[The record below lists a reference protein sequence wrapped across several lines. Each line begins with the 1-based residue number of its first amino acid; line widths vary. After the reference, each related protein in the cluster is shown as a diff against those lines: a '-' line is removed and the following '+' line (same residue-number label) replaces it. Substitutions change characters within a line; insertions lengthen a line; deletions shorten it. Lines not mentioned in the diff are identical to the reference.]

1 MSGRLADLSGPE
13 VADSLTPDSVV
24 VLPVGAIEQHG
35 PHLPL
40 SVDTVIADEVASAL
54 LNAVGGDI
62 DLWLLPTLAVS
73 KSNEHLWSPGTLSLS
88 AETLLRVLDDLATCI
103 AATPARR
110 LVFLNGHGGNSSL
123 LVTACRDLRV
133 AHGLLTFLVHP
144 FIPPASGG
152 PSTEEELGMGVHGG
166 LHETALFAYLRPDEV
181 DMKQAV
187 RSVPEWMAA
196 NEWVRFGGS
205 VQFGWT
211 SRDFGPQGHIGDPTG
226 ATVDLGRALFDEVV
240 GAMAS
245 QLREIAGFDFPD

>member
-123 LVTACRDLRV
+123 LLPPVE
-133 AHGLLTFLVHP
+133 TF
-144 FIPPASGG
+144 G
-152 PSTEEELGMGVHGG
+152 
-166 LHETALFAYLRPDEV
+166 
-181 DMKQAV
+181 
-187 RSVPEWMAA
+187 
-196 NEWVRFGGS
+196 
-205 VQFGWT
+205 
-211 SRDFGPQGHIGDPTG
+211 
-226 ATVDLGRALFDEVV
+226 
-240 GAMAS
+240 
-245 QLREIAGFDFPD
+245 